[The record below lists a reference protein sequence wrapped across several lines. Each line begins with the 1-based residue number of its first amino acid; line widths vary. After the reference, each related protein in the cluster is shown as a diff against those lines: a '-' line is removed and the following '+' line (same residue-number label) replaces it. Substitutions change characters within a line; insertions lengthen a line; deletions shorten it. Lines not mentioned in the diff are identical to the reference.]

1 VNEDLL
7 NQAFEFGDI
16 AERVK
21 RQVELGEIPANVG
34 AVFEAGFKSIR
45 EAIVATDGST
55 ERMLKVVRATSRVE
69 GLLDMWR
76 CCRD

>member
-7 NQAFEFGDI
+7 HKAFEFGDI
-16 AERVK
+16 AELVK
-21 RQVELGEIPANVG
+21 KQVELGEIPANVG

-45 EAIVATDGST
+45 DAIAATDGST
-55 ERMLKVVRATSRVE
+55 ERMLKVVRVTSHLE
-69 GLLDMWR
+69 GLMDMWR